1 MRLLLELSSLT
12 RAVIPPTM
20 PLMVRIPGS
29 DWMSHEPS
37 VPVWDINQSVQLAK
51 ALAAPKIGVDFLD
64 VTSGGLMA
72 EQKIA
77 SGPGYQVPF
86 SSAVKRAVQ
95 GTDTLVGVVGM
106 IKSGKFAEELLQHNV
121 ADVVLAGRAFLKNP
135 GLVWEWAEEL
145 GVEVRVANQIGWAF
159 GQRAAGG
166 LKGEKSVVE

>member
-1 MRLLLELSSLT
+1 
-12 RAVIPPTM
+12 
-20 PLMVRIPGS
+20 
-29 DWMSHEPS
+29 
-37 VPVWDINQSVQLAK
+37 
-51 ALAAPKIGVDFLD
+51 
-64 VTSGGLMA
+64 MA

-135 GLVWEWAEEL
+135 GLVWEWAEDL
-145 GVEVRVANQIGWAF
+145 GVEVRVANQIGWGF

-166 LKGEKSVVE
+166 LKGEKSFVE